1 MKKNKKVVVGK
12 LFEDVIRECREKNNW
27 TYLDVLEHISDKTIT
42 EKEVKKWEYGLS
54 YPDIDMI
61 YRLSELYQIP
71 SEELVQAKNNSL
83 EFGSGSINV
92 YIIKRIC
99 FILNISFVA
108 GCILEILF
116 YIFLVIYAFSYF
128 VNACRAVIENPPL

>member
-1 MKKNKKVVVGK
+1 MKKNKKVLVGK
-12 LFEDVIRECREKNNW
+12 LFEDLIRECREKNDW
-27 TYLDVLEHISDKTIT
+27 TYLDVLEHISDKTIS
-42 EKEVKKWEYGLS
+42 EKEVKKWVYGLS

-83 EFGSGSINV
+83 EFGSNSINV

-99 FILNISFVA
+99 FILNVSLIT
-108 GCILEILF
+108 G
-116 YIFLVIYAFSYF
+116 YIAHTVFWIFMLIYAFYF
-128 VNACRAVIENPPL
+128 FMEKCQRLIDNPII

>member
-1 MKKNKKVVVGK
+1 MKRNKVFVGK
-12 LFEDVIRECREKNNW
+12 LFEDVIRDCREKNNW

-61 YRLSELYQIP
+61 YKLSELYQIP
-71 SEELVQAKNNSL
+71 SEEIVQAKNNSL
-83 EFGSGSINV
+83 EFGSSSINI

-99 FILNISFVA
+99 FILNVSFITGYIVN
-108 GCILEILF
+108 ILVW
-116 YIFLVIYAFSYF
+116 IFLVIYAFVFF
-128 VNACRAVIENPPL
+128 VNSLKKVIENPPL